1 MLNNSLFDL
10 EENLK
15 KLPDQPGVYLMKD
28 AQEQILYVGKAKVL
42 KNRVRQYFR
51 SPDGLMPKIRK
62 MVELVAAFEWIV
74 TDTEVEA
81 LILEMNLIKKYRP
94 KYNTMLKDDKSYP
107 YIKVTVEEAYP
118 RVIYTRQLAHDKA
131 KYFGPYTAAYGAQ
144 ELIAFIQKHWKLCRI
159 NKNLHKNGNRACF
172 SYHLRLCD
180 GLCIDKIDA
189 AQHRQKIN
197 EIIAFLNGDRAELFR
212 EMEQEMKAAAQQ
224 LEFEK
229 AAQIRDRMALMKRTF
244 EEQIITRESKQDRD
258 VIALEQMDDRVL
270 AQIFFVREGKL
281 TGREHFHIGN
291 PENLSLP
298 ELYAVF
304 IKQFYLGAA
313 FIAKEIVVAEET
325 ADQEIL
331 EEWLSL
337 KKGQRVQLIL
347 PQKGEKK
354 KIAELAKENARIAL
368 LQMGATIRKQEEAA
382 RAAMNALLQTIGMD
396 KNEIHRIEAYDI
408 SHISGAYSVGSM
420 VVFVDGRAKNSD
432 YRKFRIKQVRGVD
445 DYAQLEEILRR
456 RFQRALEEQ
465 KQFFSQAEQPE
476 GKFINLPDLILMDGG
491 KGQVHVAE
499 RVLAEFGLQIP
510 VCGMVKDDTHSTR
523 GLFFEE
529 KEYQFAENPEAFRLV
544 TRIQDEAHRFAISYH
559 RKLRQQDQVRSVLD
573 DISGIGEARRKAL
586 LRHFGSAEQ
595 VAAASAEEIAAVPT
609 MNPKIAQ
616 TVYEFFH
623 AASPAADISAERGV
637 EEESR

>member
-1 MLNNSLFDL
+1 MLKDSAFDL

-15 KLPDQPGVYLMKD
+15 KLPDKPGVYLMKD

-51 SPDGLMPKIRK
+51 SPEGLMPKIRK

-81 LILEMNLIKKYRP
+81 LILEMNLIKKHRP

-107 YIKVTVEEAYP
+107 YIKITVEEEYP
-118 RVIYTRQLAHDKA
+118 RVIYTRELRRDKS

-144 ELIAFIQKHWKLCRI
+144 ELIAFIQKHWKLCRL
-159 NKNLHKNGNRACF
+159 NKNLHKHGNRACF
-172 SYHLRLCD
+172 SYHLKLCD

-197 EIIAFLNGDRAELFR
+197 EIIAFLNGDRAELFKEMER
-212 EMEQEMKAAAQQ
+212 EMKEAAARM
-224 LEFEK
+224 EFEK
-229 AAQIRDRMALMKRTF
+229 AAQIRDRLVLMKRTF
-244 EEQIITRESKQDRD
+244 EEQIITREGKQDRD
-258 VIALEQMDDRVL
+258 VIALEETSDRAL
-270 AQIFFVREGKL
+270 AQIFFVREGRL

-291 PENLSLP
+291 PENLPLP

-325 ADQEIL
+325 ADQEVL

-337 KKGQRVQLIL
+337 KKGQKVQLIL

-354 KIAELAKENARIAL
+354 KLAELAKENAKIAL

-382 RAAMNALLQTIGMD
+382 RGAMNALLQTIGLS
-396 KNEIHRIEAYDI
+396 KSEIHRIEAYDI

-456 RFQRALEEQ
+456 RFHRALEEQ
-465 KQFFSQAEQPE
+465 KQFFLQEERPQ

-491 KGQVHVAE
+491 KGQVHAAE
-499 RVLAEFGLQIP
+499 KVLAEFGLNIP

-529 KEYQFAENPEAFRLV
+529 KEYQFEKNPEAFRLV

-559 RKLRQQDQVRSVLD
+559 RKLRQKDQVRSVLD
-573 DISGIGEARRKAL
+573 DIPGIGEARRKAL

-595 VAAASAEEIAAVPT
+595 VGAASVEEIAAVPA
-609 MNPKIAQ
+609 MNRKLAQ
-616 TVYEFFH
+616 TVYDFFH
-623 AASPAADISAERGV
+623 TGQPAGDSAAV
-637 EEESR
+637 QKT